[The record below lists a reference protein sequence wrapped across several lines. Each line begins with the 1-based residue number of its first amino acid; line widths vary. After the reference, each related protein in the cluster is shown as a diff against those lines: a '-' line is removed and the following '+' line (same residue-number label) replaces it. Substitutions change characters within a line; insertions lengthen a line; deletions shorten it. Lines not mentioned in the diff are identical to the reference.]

1 MAIEAAWAN
10 QSFTRSISGRLDDFN
25 QSIELDSET
34 NCKCYLRSIAHQ
46 NLNQFNEAQADLQKA
61 IDLAQA
67 IHAKDSDDWGT
78 IANLGL
84 YHLGAGNPV
93 ESDRFYRSLLN
104 APKEMI
110 EMGIKDLEDL
120 GEWRIE
126 NDELRI
132 EEAIPLGRLRQRS
145 FERGDL

>member
-1 MAIEAAWAN
+1 MKEP
-10 QSFTRSISGRLDDFN
+10 
-25 QSIELDSET
+25 
-34 NCKCYLRSIAHQ
+34 
-46 NLNQFNEAQADLQKA
+46 

-67 IHAKDSDDWGT
+67 THAKDSDDWGT
-78 IANLGL
+78 IVNLGL

-120 GEWRIE
+120 REWRIE

-132 EEAIPLGRLRQRS
+132 EEAIAFLKGAISLREASPTVNVRMR
-145 FERGDL
+145 ERFI

>member
-1 MAIEAAWAN
+1 M
-10 QSFTRSISGRLDDFN
+10 
-25 QSIELDSET
+25 
-34 NCKCYLRSIAHQ
+34 
-46 NLNQFNEAQADLQKA
+46 
-61 IDLAQA
+61 
-67 IHAKDSDDWGT
+67 

-84 YHLGAGNPV
+84 YHLGAGNLV

-120 GEWRIE
+120 KEWRIG

-132 EEAIPLGRLRQRS
+132 EGAIGILEGAI
-145 FERGDL
+145 DLPRFIHNASTFAESG